1 MLSTTASAYH
11 GTIADVATDLGAL
24 VGSRICHDLI
34 SPLGAIGNGVELI
47 ALSGMDDTPE
57 MALIAESVENAN
69 ARIRF
74 FRVAFGAAEA
84 EQTIGAQEIAAIV
97 EGLGRTGRHQ
107 IDWTAGGG
115 PRIEVKLVFLVTLCI
130 ASAMPWGG
138 TITVCRTGESWNVS
152 GAADRLKIDRALWDA
167 LADPGVSL
175 SVSSAEVEFP
185 LARATAARLRRSL
198 TVEAAATEIEVTF

>member
-1 MLSTTASAYH
+1 MLSNTASAYQ
-11 GTIADVATDLGAL
+11 GPLADTVPDLGAL

-47 ALSGMDDTPE
+47 ALSGMDETPE

-74 FRVAFGAAEA
+74 FRVAFGAAETD
-84 EQTIGAQEIAAIV
+84 QTIGAQEIAAIV

-107 IDWTAGGG
+107 IDWSAGGG
-115 PRIEVKLVFLVTLCI
+115 PRIEVKLAFLVVLCI

-138 TITVCRTGESWNVS
+138 TITVSRTADGCRVAGE
-152 GAADRLKIDRALWDA
+152 AERLKMDRALWDA
-167 LADPGVSL
+167 LAEPGAPL
-175 SVSSAEVEFP
+175 AVSSAEVEFP
-185 LARATAARLRRSL
+185 LARATAARLGRRL
-198 TVEAAATEIEVTF
+198 AVESGGAGIAVTF

>member
-1 MLSTTASAYH
+1 MLSITASGYL
-11 GTIADVATDLGAL
+11 GNSADPTPDLGAL

-57 MALIAESVENAN
+57 MALIAESVENAS

-107 IDWTAGGG
+107 IDWSAGGG
-115 PRIEVKLVFLVTLCI
+115 PRVEVKLVFLVILCL
-130 ASAMPWGG
+130 SNAMPWGG
-138 TITVCRTGESWNVS
+138 TIAVRRIGESWCVS
-152 GAADRLKIDRALWDA
+152 GAAERMKIDRALWDA
-167 LADPGVSL
+167 LSDPARPL
-175 SVSSAEVEFP
+175 AVSSAEVEFP
-185 LARATAARLRRSL
+185 LVRVSAARLGRAM
-198 TVEAAATEIEVTF
+198 TVEIGATGLSVTF

>member
-11 GTIADVATDLGAL
+11 GSVADGAPDLGAL

-74 FRVAFGAAEA
+74 FRVAFGAAETD
-84 EQTIGAQEIAAIV
+84 QTIGAQEIAAIV

-107 IDWTAGGG
+107 IDWAAGGG
-115 PRIEVKLVFLVTLCI
+115 PRMEVKLVFLVVLCLS
-130 ASAMPWGG
+130 SAMPWGG
-138 TITVCRTGESWNVS
+138 TITVRRTGESWGAT
-152 GAADRLKIDRALWDA
+152 GAAGRLKLDRLLWDA
-167 LADPGVSL
+167 LADPGAPL

-185 LARATAARLRRSL
+185 LARATAARLGRGL
-198 TVEAAATEIEVTF
+198 TVEAGTSGITVTF

>member
-1 MLSTTASAYH
+1 MLSTTASVHQGRA
-11 GTIADVATDLGAL
+11 ADDAPDLGSL

-47 ALSGMDDTPE
+47 ALAGLDDTPE

-84 EQTIGAQEIAAIV
+84 DQTIGAQEIAAIV
-97 EGLGRTGRHQ
+97 QGLGRTGRHQ
-107 IDWTAGGG
+107 IDWVPGGG
-115 PRIEVKLVFLVTLCI
+115 PRLEIKLVFLVVLCI

-138 TITVCRTGESWNVS
+138 RISVERLGEGWRVS
-152 GAADRLKIDRALWDA
+152 GASQRQKIDRALWDA
-167 LADPGVSL
+167 LAEPERAL

-185 LARATAARLRRSL
+185 LARATAARLGRRLS
-198 TVEAAATEIEVTF
+198 VASGAAEVAVTF